1 MLTQL
6 LISVNNGLIYLQLGS
21 RKFTFPIDCINFSST
36 AKKFTRSFD
45 ANGVTLFSGS
55 KQLLYSYSVR
65 LFL

>member
-36 AKKFTRSFD
+36 AKNLQDHLMQT
-45 ANGVTLFSGS
+45 V
-55 KQLLYSYSVR
+55 LLY
-65 LFL
+65 FLVVNNYFIAILLDFF